1 MKQIA
6 VANLFDLNGSL
17 MASLFTGVVYPFE
30 VLPHIG
36 EYILKL
42 GPKLDKEKYTEVC
55 NSVWIAN
62 SAVIADSAQIAGPC
76 IIGENCEVRQGAFLR
91 GNTLIGEACVIGN
104 STEIKNSVLISHV
117 QVPHF
122 NYVGDSVLGSFS
134 HLGASAITSNVK
146 SDKSEVTV
154 LLNGSKLSTG
164 LKKFGAILGDG
175 VEIGCSAVLN
185 PGTIVGKNTTVYP
198 LSSVRGFVEENCIFK
213 NSTEVIKKYDKR
225 KMGYS

>member
-6 VANLFDLNGSL
+6 VSNLFDLRGRL
-17 MASLFTGVVYPFE
+17 MESLFSDVVYPFE

-36 EYILKL
+36 DYILRL
-42 GPKLDKEKYTEVC
+42 GPKLEKEKYTEIKPT
-55 NSVWIAN
+55 VWVAN
-62 SAVIADSAQIAGPC
+62 SAVIAPSAQIAGPC
-76 IIGENCEVRQGAFLR
+76 IIGENCEIRQCAFLR

-146 SDKSEVTV
+146 SDKSEVPV
-154 LLNGSKLSTG
+154 LINGSKLATG
-164 LKKFGAILGDG
+164 LKKFGAVLGDG
-175 VEIGCSAVLN
+175 VEVGCSAVLN
-185 PGTIVGKNTTVYP
+185 PGTIIGKNTTVYP